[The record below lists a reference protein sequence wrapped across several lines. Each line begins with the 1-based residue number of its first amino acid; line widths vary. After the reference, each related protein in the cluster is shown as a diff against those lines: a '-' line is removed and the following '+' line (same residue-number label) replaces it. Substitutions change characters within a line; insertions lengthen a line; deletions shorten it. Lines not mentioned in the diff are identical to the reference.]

1 MKFYR
6 FELAFDG
13 TPQGVGFLQG
23 VDDIGLSNKKFTALM
38 DPFDELPCPRLTDFE
53 SRVLF
58 FFTEEGLKKFAPAID
73 AISKAIGPRG
83 WSLLGLVL
91 DECSFEHSL
100 YHDALQAAWPYEYL
114 APIMGFY
121 EVKSA
126 TDLFDKTATL

>member
-58 FFTEEGLKKFAPAID
+58 FFTEEGLKKFAPCYRCDKQSNRTSRLEPFRA
-73 AISKAIGPRG
+73 
-83 WSLLGLVL
+83 
-91 DECSFEHSL
+91 CSRR
-100 YHDALQAAWPYEYL
+100 AL
-114 APIMGFY
+114 F
-121 EVKSA
+121 
-126 TDLFDKTATL
+126 